1 MNALTQ
7 GQQEAADGF
16 FEFLLSDEK
25 EMIIS
30 GPAGVGKT
38 HLLGY
43 LIDRVMPMY
52 LDLCTLMGQP
62 TKYFDVNLTATTN
75 KSADVLAGAAKRPV
89 ETIQKFLNLVVRDDW
104 DTGRSKLQKNNNW
117 HVHIGKI
124 IFIEE
129 CSMVDTPLDQ
139 MIQEGTHECKIIY
152 VGDHCQLTPVMEAI
166 SPIYRRGLRT
176 YELKEQVR
184 NAHQPALMDLCRQLR
199 LTVETGD
206 FKPIK
211 IVPGVIDWA
220 TNEQMEDAIQTVFA
234 QQTDDY
240 KILAYTNQRV
250 TDYNEHIRNVRNLP
264 VEYQAGEQLIN
275 NTGIRL
281 HDTQIS
287 VEETVTILRTAPNT
301 AMVPIT
307 SEVSLAVRYCDL
319 QTKFKGK
326 IESVPLPVD
335 RAHYHELIKYF
346 GRVKD
351 WNRYFHLK
359 NVYPD
364 LRPKDA
370 STFHKAQG
378 STYDTVFIDAGN
390 LSVCHQPDTVA
401 RMLYVAG
408 SRPRNRI
415 IFYGH
420 LASKYGG
427 FVE

>member
-1 MNALTQ
+1 MALNQ

-25 EMIIS
+25 EMIIC

-38 HLLGY
+38 FLLGH
-43 LIDRVMPMY
+43 LIDKVLPKY
-52 LDLCTLMGQP
+52 HDLCKIMGI
-62 TKYFDVNLTATTN
+62 TEKFFDVNLTATTN
-75 KSADVLAGAAKRPV
+75 KSADVLSQAANRPV
-89 ETIQKFLNLVVRDDW
+89 GTIQSFLNLRVQDDW
-104 DTGRSKLQKNNNW
+104 ETGRSKLAKTSNW
-117 HVHIGKI
+117 HVHVNKV

-129 CSMVDTPLDQ
+129 CSMIDSPLDK
-139 MIQEGTHECKIIY
+139 MIQEGTHDCKIVY
-152 VGDHCQLTPVMEAI
+152 VGDHCQLAPVMESI
-166 SPIYRRGLRT
+166 SPIYRRGLRM
-176 YELKEQVR
+176 YELTEQVR
-184 NAHQPALMDLCRQLR
+184 NAHQPELMNLCRQLR
-199 LTVETGD
+199 LTVETGE
-206 FKPIK
+206 FKPIR

-220 TNEQMEDAIQTVFA
+220 TNEEMEDAINVVFA

-240 KILAYTNQRV
+240 KILAYTNQKV
-250 TDYNEHIRNVRNLP
+250 NDYNEHIRGVRNLP
-264 VEYQAGEQLIN
+264 PEYQVGETLIN
-275 NTGIRL
+275 NTGIRI
-281 HDTQIS
+281 HDTQVS
-287 VEETVTILRTAPNT
+287 VEEMVTIVHASPKID
-301 AMVPIT
+301 MVPIT
-307 SEVSLAVRYCDL
+307 GEVDLAVRYCDI
-319 QTKFKGK
+319 QTKFKGL

-335 RAHYHELIKYF
+335 RAHYHQLIRYF

-378 STYDTVFIDAGN
+378 STYDCVFIDAGN
-390 LSVCHQPDTVA
+390 LSTCHQSDMVA

>member
-1 MNALTQ
+1 
-7 GQQEAADGF
+7 
-16 FEFLLSDEK
+16 
-25 EMIIS
+25 
-30 GPAGVGKT
+30 
-38 HLLGY
+38 
-43 LIDRVMPMY
+43 
-52 LDLCTLMGQP
+52 
-62 TKYFDVNLTATTN
+62 
-75 KSADVLAGAAKRPV
+75 V
-89 ETIQKFLNLVVRDDW
+89 ETIQKFLNLIVQDDW
-104 DTGRSKLQKNNNW
+104 ETGRSRLRKNNNW

-129 CSMVDTPLDQ
+129 CSMVDSPLDH
-139 MIQEGTHECKIIY
+139 MIQEGTHDCKIVY
-152 VGDHCQLTPVMEAI
+152 VGDHCQLTPVMESI

-176 YELKEQVR
+176 YELTEQVR
-184 NAHQPALMDLCRQLR
+184 NAHQPALMTLNRQLR
-199 LTVETGD
+199 LTVETGE
-206 FKPIK
+206 FKPIQ
-211 IVPGVIDWA
+211 IIPGVIDWA
-220 TNEQMEDAIQTVFA
+220 TNEQMEDAINTVFA

-250 TDYNEHIRNVRNLP
+250 GEYNEHIRNVRNLP
-264 VEYQAGEQLIN
+264 VEYQAGESLIN

-281 HDTQIS
+281 HNTQVS
-287 VEETVTILRTAPNT
+287 VEETVKILRTAGQIT
-301 AMVPIT
+301 QVPIT
-307 SEVSLAVRYCDL
+307 SEVNLAVRYCDIE
-319 QTKFKGK
+319 TKFKGV

-335 RAHYHELIKYF
+335 RIHYQELIKYF
-346 GRVKD
+346 GKMKD

-390 LSVCHQPDTVA
+390 LSICHQPDTVA

-427 FVE
+427 FVQ